1 MHCAHPYWWNDEE
14 NSSPAKALRKA
25 EELYQMIA
33 SALGRPIE
41 KPRPTPTTATRA
53 ETEAIAKREDI
64 SLLNELRETAA
75 KQAAATENED
85 DVAVT
90 AELATMSLTGIEDAV
105 EVVEMPEE
113 FRLASQLMRQR
124 SVDALPALVSVF
136 HPDTADGKT
145 PTEAEPAATNWAGEF
160 IGYVYC
166 CICIV
171 MSIMPVVSQAMTT
184 HCSTSHRTLDYIF
197 ATEGDWD
204 VKWARVRPLASLNAT
219 HIQSNLPLL
228 PRRME
233 QRQPALTRLP
243 SMCLSPR
250 HSLHLCG
257 RPTTSRLLRS
267 WRCDNKAS
275 ISHASILL

>member
-1 MHCAHPYWWNDEE
+1 
-14 NSSPAKALRKA
+14 
-25 EELYQMIA
+25 MIA

-90 AELATMSLTGIEDAV
+90 AAMATMSLTSTEDAV
-105 EVVEMPEE
+105 EEVEMPEE

-166 CICIV
+166 CIV
-171 MSIMPVVSQAMTT
+171 VSMSVVSQAMTT
-184 HCSTSHRTLDYIF
+184 HCTTSHRTLDYIF

-228 PRRME
+228 PRSQATDGAE
-233 QRQPALTRLP
+233 AASTDTSSIDVPVSEAQPSPLWP
-243 SMCLSPR
+243 SDHFAIVAELAMR
-250 HSLHLCG
+250 
-257 RPTTSRLLRS
+257 
-267 WRCDNKAS
+267 
-275 ISHASILL
+275 